1 MLELLRIKQLA
12 LIDDLELEFASGL
25 NVITGE
31 SGAGKSFILKAMDFI
46 LGDRIDAGMVR
57 PGAQEARVE
66 ALFVVDGEE
75 LIIRRE
81 LSGVTGRSRLFVNDQ
96 LSSREKI
103 AALRPSLLQIT
114 SQHGQQKL
122 LRPSTHLQILDHF
135 LPDSAVLQRFSGARE
150 ELREICRQS
159 QELDK
164 KMADLVTRREMLE
177 FQRQEI
183 ERVAPVAGEEEELL
197 RRKEQVRAVADLSA
211 HVEEGMGLLHGAE
224 GGLHDSLARLQT
236 VLQRLVEQ
244 HDDLGS
250 ALESVTLFRDT
261 LREIDT
267 SFRQLSR
274 VRTSEDNLDGIER
287 RLWEL
292 AQLKRKLNRTLP
304 QILDLQSEIDA
315 NLSFL
320 DESGLEK
327 KRLVKAE
334 AQKKEELAV
343 LCQHLNRV
351 RQETAATLE
360 KRIQGLLRELGFSQ
374 YVETRFVF
382 EDEEIYPEIFQK
394 RPRLYWIP
402 NPGQPPQALDKI
414 ASGGEL
420 SRFLL
425 ALAELRVGEEQAT
438 LVFDEVDAGIGG
450 ETLFKVGRSLQGLAR
465 ERQIIL
471 VSHWPQLASLAD
483 AHFLVQKTVHAGQTF
498 TSCHHLSET
507 QREDE
512 LARMTGKDFLS
523 STT

>member
-12 LIDDLELEFASGL
+12 LIDDLELEFSSGL

-46 LGDRIDAGMVR
+46 LGERIETNMVR
-57 PGAQEARVE
+57 PGAEEARVE

-96 LSSREKI
+96 LSSKEKI

-135 LPDSAVLQRFSGARE
+135 LPDSAVVRRFLSMRE

-159 QELDK
+159 EDLDK
-164 KMADLVTRREMLE
+164 KMADLVARREMLE

-183 ERVAPVAGEEEELL
+183 ERVGPVAGEEDELL
-197 RRKEQVRAVADLSA
+197 RRKEQARAFELSLA
-211 HVEEGMGLLHGAE
+211 QVEEGLSLLHGAE
-224 GGLHDSLARLQT
+224 SGLHDTLARLQM

-244 HDDLGS
+244 HEALAPS
-250 ALESVTLFRDT
+250 LESVTTFRDT
-261 LREIDT
+261 LRDIDA
-267 SFRQLSR
+267 SFRQLSHLQG
-274 VRTSEDNLDGIER
+274 SEENLDGIER

-304 QILDLQSEIDA
+304 QILDLQNEIDA

-327 KRLVKAE
+327 NRLTRAE

-343 LCQHLNRV
+343 LCRELNTV
-351 RQETAATLE
+351 RQETAAKLE
-360 KRIQGLLRELGFSQ
+360 KRIQSQLHELGFAE
-374 YVETRFVF
+374 YVTTRFVF
-382 EDEEIYPEIFQK
+382 EDEEVYPGIVQK

-425 ALAELRVGEEQAT
+425 ALAELRVGQEQAT

-450 ETLFKVGRSLQGLAR
+450 ETLGKVGRSLHSLAR

-471 VSHWPQLASLAD
+471 ISHWPQLAGLAD
-483 AHFLVQKTVHAGQTF
+483 AHFLVQKNVHAGQTF
-498 TSCHHLSET
+498 TFCHALNEAE
-507 QREDE
+507 RKNE
-512 LARMTGKDFLS
+512 LARMTGKNFS
-523 STT
+523 PV